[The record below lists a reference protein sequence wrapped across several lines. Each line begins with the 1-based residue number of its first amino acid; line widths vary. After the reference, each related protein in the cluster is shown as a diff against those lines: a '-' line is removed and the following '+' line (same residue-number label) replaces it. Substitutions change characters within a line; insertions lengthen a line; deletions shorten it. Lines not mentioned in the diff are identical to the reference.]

1 MWAHNIQTMQLQG
14 LRGQLPWATKRN
26 ILLPTPLC
34 QVTELSA
41 VLREVPSS
49 RGGVSRGLMNRV
61 YEGGDFIWFSA
72 VYPGVSGT
80 VPHLQHALN
89 VCFWMSR
96 RIWVVFTHLWTLGH
110 GANLDEWGWE
120 LRLCLS
126 GWWPPSANGQSQC
139 QCGPNYKR
147 SETGKLWLYL

>member
-96 RIWVVFTHLWTLGH
+96 RTWVVFTHLWTLGH
-110 GANLDEWGWE
+110 GATWMSGDESWGSAWAGG
-120 LRLCLS
+120 LHLQMGSLS
-126 GWWPPSANGQSQC
+126 AG
-139 QCGPNYKR
+139 CGPNYKR